1 MTSPIRMKL
10 IAAGKIK
17 AAAAEEGVHADPRA
31 IKARLN
37 EHLAQKTARA
47 MAILNAAVRRGK
59 QERRHVA

>member
-17 AAAAEEGVHADPRA
+17 AAAVAEGVHADPNA
-31 IKARLN
+31 VKARLN

-47 MAILNAAVRRGK
+47 LAILNAAVRRGK
-59 QERRHVA
+59 QERRHAA